1 MFHSHNPATELGP
14 NAEAGFEVPHL
25 EKEHIIKAR
34 DFIHAG
40 QGSIQLKRALKS
52 VGFPA
57 DIIQRVSI
65 CAYEAEMNVVMH
77 GGNGVLTFRL
87 DADEIFIGVEDDGPG
102 IENIDLAFQEGFTTA
117 SNEHLEMGFGAG
129 MGLPNIKKNVDSLE
143 IQSEKGKGT
152 HLKMRFQVK
161 KDSD

>member
-1 MFHSHNPATELGP
+1 M
-14 NAEAGFEVPHL
+14 PHL
-25 EKEHIIKAR
+25 EKEHIIKAK

-40 QGSIQLKRALKS
+40 QGSVQLKRTLKS

-57 DIIQRVSI
+57 EIIQRASI

-87 DADEIFIGVEDDGPG
+87 DEDEIFIGVEDDGPG
-102 IENIDLAFQEGFTTA
+102 IENIDLALQEGFTTA
-117 SNEHLEMGFGAG
+117 SKEHLEMGFGAG

-143 IQSEKGKGT
+143 IRSEKGKGT
-152 HLKMRFQVK
+152 HLQMLFLVK
-161 KDSD
+161 EGSENSGENK